1 MIKYICVVLLMV
13 YLFHKKRFILQRKY
27 RTVNQALL
35 LFGGTVLFSS
45 IHMLTIHFPPGF
57 KEVSPLSGVL
67 LVLCVACSFF
77 MMEYVNEKNLHQSF
91 FILMY
96 RFTLGYLLVNDLLLL
111 AQMPSVSGM
120 ESSTIIYLIGNKFE
134 VTYMHLFFS
143 ALYYQVFCTGM
154 KVYLRQY
161 IILVMHL
168 VLTLFI
174 AIGVECSTGVLGV
187 VLLAVF
193 LFLYKKI
200 RFIFRPFFA
209 IILMLLF
216 GAFFL
221 LYETILAIPS
231 VQYLIVD
238 ILNEDLTLTG
248 RTYIYTRMLDLMDTQ
263 PWFGYGNGTATFFTT
278 YYIHEKLTNTQNGL
292 LNDYI
297 DWENGVCKF
306 DGERFKDLLNFC
318 NQGTY
323 LDNDSEQN
331 ETEQL
336 RMDKVLLTTASIG
349 AEDVEIYRSVFGEEV
364 SFVGYPGQEEGE
376 TYFSFQDVLGMSVQS
391 ENKEGVWQF
400 LKMFMMLDY
409 QGQIQDAGLIN
420 AGIPTREDAFEMYMK
435 TRTATE
441 DYTDEFGVEI
451 SPMKYDWG
459 DGDVE
464 ISVTPLTLDEEK
476 QFRNL
481 VSQTHL
487 TGYYEET
494 VMGIVEE
501 ESSNYFYGQQSLDKT
516 IQVIQDRVTKYV
528 NENR

>member
-1 MIKYICVVLLMV
+1 MDYVEEFDKLKTKALKYI
-13 YLFHKKRFILQRKY
+13 LFKKRTEQEVRQKFREDSGEMLDDVIEELKELNYINDENYIQR
-27 RTVNQALL
+27 A
-35 LFGGTVLFSS
+35 
-45 IHMLTIHFPPGF
+45 
-57 KEVSPLSGVL
+57 
-67 LVLCVACSFF
+67 
-77 MMEYVNEKNLHQSF
+77 VNEFKNLKNMSIKEIQYK
-91 FILMY
+91 LM
-96 RFTLGYLLVNDLLLL
+96 TKGLKKD
-111 AQMPSVSGM
+111 
-120 ESSTIIYLIGNKFE
+120 IIDNYICNNKE
-134 VTYMHLFFS
+134 DMLN
-143 ALYYQVFCTGM
+143 
-154 KVYLRQY
+154 
-161 IILVMHL
+161 
-168 VLTLFI
+168 
-174 AIGVECSTGVLGV
+174 
-187 VLLAVF
+187 VLLA
-193 LFLYKKI
+193 YSI
-200 RFIFRPFFA
+200 
-209 IILMLLF
+209 
-216 GAFFL
+216 
-221 LYETILAIPS
+221 
-231 VQYLIVD
+231 
-238 ILNEDLTLTG
+238 
-248 RTYIYTRMLDLMDTQ
+248 
-263 PWFGYGNGTATFFTT
+263 
-278 YYIHEKLTNTQNGL
+278 
-292 LNDYI
+292 NDYI

>member
-1 MIKYICVVLLMV
+1 MQACIPGLALRAVILAVVVSMTAFCAYRIWSRNETEPVKIGYIAPDDKLTSLALTYIKHMD
-13 YLFHKKRFILQRKY
+13 
-27 RTVNQALL
+27 ALKGWCSL
-35 LFGGTVLFSS
+35 SEMSS
-45 IHMLTIHFPPGF
+45 LEEGQ
-57 KEVSPLSGVL
+57 EV

-297 DWENGVCKF
+297 DWGIIGVICLIILTYSVLRSASSRINPF
-306 DGERFKDLLNFC
+306 ICLIYTYIVLSSIEITLGLRFLA
-318 NQGTY
+318 
-323 LDNDSEQN
+323 
-331 ETEQL
+331 
-336 RMDKVLLTTASIG
+336 VLPMCMWA
-349 AEDVEIYRSVFGEEV
+349 
-364 SFVGYPGQEEGE
+364 
-376 TYFSFQDVLGMSVQS
+376 
-391 ENKEGVWQF
+391 NK
-400 LKMFMMLDY
+400 K
-409 QGQIQDAGLIN
+409 N
-420 AGIPTREDAFEMYMK
+420 
-435 TRTATE
+435 
-441 DYTDEFGVEI
+441 
-451 SPMKYDWG
+451 
-459 DGDVE
+459 
-464 ISVTPLTLDEEK
+464 
-476 QFRNL
+476 N
-481 VSQTHL
+481 
-487 TGYYEET
+487 
-494 VMGIVEE
+494 
-501 ESSNYFYGQQSLDKT
+501 
-516 IQVIQDRVTKYV
+516 
-528 NENR
+528 

>member
-1 MIKYICVVLLMV
+1 MKSLFYPVLLLFHAVFISLGNDSKMIKYICVVLLMV

-297 DWENGVCKF
+297 DWGIIGVICLIILTYSVLRSASSRINPF
-306 DGERFKDLLNFC
+306 ICLIYTYIVLSSIEITLELRFLA
-318 NQGTY
+318 
-323 LDNDSEQN
+323 
-331 ETEQL
+331 
-336 RMDKVLLTTASIG
+336 VLPMCMWA
-349 AEDVEIYRSVFGEEV
+349 
-364 SFVGYPGQEEGE
+364 
-376 TYFSFQDVLGMSVQS
+376 
-391 ENKEGVWQF
+391 NK
-400 LKMFMMLDY
+400 K
-409 QGQIQDAGLIN
+409 N
-420 AGIPTREDAFEMYMK
+420 
-435 TRTATE
+435 
-441 DYTDEFGVEI
+441 
-451 SPMKYDWG
+451 
-459 DGDVE
+459 
-464 ISVTPLTLDEEK
+464 
-476 QFRNL
+476 N
-481 VSQTHL
+481 
-487 TGYYEET
+487 
-494 VMGIVEE
+494 
-501 ESSNYFYGQQSLDKT
+501 
-516 IQVIQDRVTKYV
+516 
-528 NENR
+528 

>member
-1 MIKYICVVLLMV
+1 MKSLFYPVLLLFHAVFISLGNDSKMIKYICVVLLMV

-193 LFLYKKI
+193 LFLYK
-200 RFIFRPFFA
+200 
-209 IILMLLF
+209 
-216 GAFFL
+216 
-221 LYETILAIPS
+221 TILAIPS

-297 DWENGVCKF
+297 DWGIIGVICLIILTYSVLRSASSRINPF
-306 DGERFKDLLNFC
+306 ICLIYTYIVLSSIEITLGLRFLA
-318 NQGTY
+318 
-323 LDNDSEQN
+323 
-331 ETEQL
+331 
-336 RMDKVLLTTASIG
+336 VLPMCMWA
-349 AEDVEIYRSVFGEEV
+349 
-364 SFVGYPGQEEGE
+364 
-376 TYFSFQDVLGMSVQS
+376 
-391 ENKEGVWQF
+391 NK
-400 LKMFMMLDY
+400 K
-409 QGQIQDAGLIN
+409 N
-420 AGIPTREDAFEMYMK
+420 
-435 TRTATE
+435 
-441 DYTDEFGVEI
+441 
-451 SPMKYDWG
+451 
-459 DGDVE
+459 
-464 ISVTPLTLDEEK
+464 
-476 QFRNL
+476 N
-481 VSQTHL
+481 
-487 TGYYEET
+487 
-494 VMGIVEE
+494 
-501 ESSNYFYGQQSLDKT
+501 
-516 IQVIQDRVTKYV
+516 
-528 NENR
+528 